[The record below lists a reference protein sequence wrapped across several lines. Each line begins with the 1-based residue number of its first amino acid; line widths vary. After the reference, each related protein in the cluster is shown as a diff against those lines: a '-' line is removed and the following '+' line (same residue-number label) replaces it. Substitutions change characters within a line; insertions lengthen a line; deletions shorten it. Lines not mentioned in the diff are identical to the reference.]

1 MRIRKQRR
9 PPGRALFRSKGP
21 EWSRPASDPATKSP
35 QRQKEEI
42 NDLKSVQRPDS
53 TTESPQGQKEEIN
66 TTMSWEY
73 RGKQGPYYTRSRSIN
88 GRIVREYIGAGLS
101 GRLAAAEDEERRK
114 QREDRRRTI
123 HATIDRIDQLESSSK
138 ALEGLC
144 KSAVETELYRRGFH
158 LWHRGWRRRRYG

>member
-1 MRIRKQRR
+1 MRVREQWR
-9 PPGRALFRSKGP
+9 PPGGSLFRPERP

-42 NDLKSVQRPDS
+42 NDLKSVQPPDS

-73 RGKQGPYYTRSRSIN
+73 RGKQGPYYTRTRSIN

-101 GRLAAAEDEERRK
+101 GRLAAAEDEERR
-114 QREDRRRTI
+114 R
-123 HATIDRIDQLESSSK
+123 
-138 ALEGLC
+138 
-144 KSAVETELYRRGFH
+144 
-158 LWHRGWRRRRYG
+158 